1 MSNKRVIIVGGVAG
15 GMSCATRLRRLDE
28 QADITVLERGPY
40 PSFANCGLPYHI
52 GGEISDRSKLIVQT
66 PENLAANF
74 NLKVRTLT
82 EAIRIDRALKLV
94 EVRDHRT
101 GATEQLPY
109 DALVLSMGANP
120 LKPPIPGIDLPG
132 VFTLRNIPD
141 MDRILAWIAEHSVN
155 HAVIGGG
162 GFIGLEVAEQLV
174 HRGIQVELAEALPQ
188 ILAPLDPEIALPL
201 QVAGEK
207 RGITFHLNA
216 AIASFEPNQWDRL
229 GSVMLK
235 NGTRISTQLVV
246 MGLGVRPEATLAR
259 DAGLELGQRGG
270 IRVDEQMRTSDPA
283 IYAVGDVVEVKDRIT
298 DEWAVI
304 PLAGPANRQ
313 GRIAAD
319 NIAGIPSRYRSTQG
333 TAILKFFSLAAAC
346 TGANEKTL
354 KRVGKPYKSVH
365 LHPGSHAGYFPGAK
379 PVALKLL
386 FDPNDGRVLGAQAV
400 GEDGID
406 KRIDVVA
413 TAIAAGMTIDDL
425 AELELCYAPPFGS
438 AKDPVNLAGMAAQN
452 LRAGLVEGITWPEY
466 QALPV
471 DQRPP
476 LLDVRNNNE
485 VALGMIPGAIHI
497 PLAQLRSRMDEVPH
511 GPVVVYCQSG
521 QRSYNA
527 CRILRQHGR
536 QAINLSG
543 AYKTYLS
550 H

>member
-1 MSNKRVIIVGGVAG
+1 
-15 GMSCATRLRRLDE
+15 
-28 QADITVLERGPY
+28 
-40 PSFANCGLPYHI
+40 
-52 GGEISDRSKLIVQT
+52 
-66 PENLAANF
+66 
-74 NLKVRTLT
+74 
-82 EAIRIDRALKLV
+82 
-94 EVRDHRT
+94 
-101 GATEQLPY
+101 
-109 DALVLSMGANP
+109 
-120 LKPPIPGIDLPG
+120 
-132 VFTLRNIPD
+132 
-141 MDRILAWIAEHSVN
+141 
-155 HAVIGGG
+155 
-162 GFIGLEVAEQLV
+162 
-174 HRGIQVELAEALPQ
+174 
-188 ILAPLDPEIALPL
+188 
-201 QVAGEK
+201 
-207 RGITFHLNA
+207 
-216 AIASFEPNQWDRL
+216 
-229 GSVMLK
+229 
-235 NGTRISTQLVV
+235 
-246 MGLGVRPEATLAR
+246 MGLGVRPEATIAR
-259 DAGLELGQRGG
+259 EAGLELGQRGG